1 MIFDGHAYCFPSLRG
16 SAGFSDPDQ
25 LRRHLQLAISGNQ
38 QPVWRVRDRAT
49 GDNEALID
57 ASNRYELKGVR
68 DSDFHAAENGR
79 FEWTVDG
86 EVYTKQYLPPQ
97 ITDMSYPPDRLVA
110 EMDYAG
116 VERALLHR
124 TPYLGIGNDFI
135 ADCVK
140 RFPERLMGLAHVEEW
155 LISVDPDTSVQ
166 KVEKAIQQQGLSAL
180 QFLSPQLN
188 LYGQREAWDGEN
200 FRPFWDRV
208 SELEIPVFFSLKGRV
223 DPRVESYIEEL
234 KTLRRWVNRYP
245 NVTVVLTHGLEWPHF
260 IKKDKIVLPEE
271 VWVPFENP
279 NLHLQ
284 LLFPI
289 SLGTVW
295 DYPMTEVQPTIV
307 ECVERLGADRLM
319 WGTDMPMIMRY
330 WSYRQNIDFI
340 RRYCSFLDTVQ
351 TDAILGNTSAR
362 LMGVES

>member
-1 MIFDGHAYCFPSLRG
+1 MIFDRHAYCFPSLRG
-16 SAGFSDPDQ
+16 SAGFSDPHQ

-245 NVTVVLTHGLEWPHF
+245 DVTVVLTHGLEWPHF

-340 RRYCSFLDTVQ
+340 RRYCSFLDTEQ

>member
-57 ASNRYELKGVR
+57 ASNRYELKGVK

-245 NVTVVLTHGLEWPHF
+245 DVTVVLTHGLEWPHF

-330 WSYRQNIDFI
+330 WS
-340 RRYCSFLDTVQ
+340 FLDTEQ

>member
-1 MIFDGHAYCFPSLRG
+1 MIFDGPAYCFPSLRD

-57 ASNRYELKGVR
+57 ASNRYELKGVK

-116 VERALLHR
+116 VDRALLHR

-245 NVTVVLTHGLEWPHF
+245 DVTVVLTHGLEWPHF
-260 IKKDKIVLPEE
+260 IKKDKIMLPEE

-295 DYPMTEVQPTIV
+295 DYPMTQVQPTIV

-340 RRYCSFLDTVQ
+340 RRYCSFLDTEQ

>member
-16 SAGFSDPDQ
+16 SGGFSDPNQ
-25 LRRHLQLAISGNQ
+25 FRKHLQLAISGNHQ
-38 QPVWRVRDRAT
+38 SVWRVRDGDA

-57 ASNRYELKGVR
+57 SSNSSELSGVKN
-68 DSDFHAAENGR
+68 SDFHAAENGR

-86 EVYTKQYLPPQ
+86 EIYTKQYLPPQ
-97 ITDMSYPPDRLVA
+97 IADMSYPPDRLVA

-116 VERALLHR
+116 VEKALLHR

-140 RFPERLMGLAHVEEW
+140 QFPERLMGLAHVEEW
-155 LISVDPDTSVQ
+155 LISADPDTSVQ
-166 KVEKAIQQQGLSAL
+166 KVEKAFLQQGLSGL

-188 LYGQREAWDGEN
+188 LYGQRGAWDGDG
-200 FRPFWDRV
+200 FRPFWDRI
-208 SELEIPVFFSLKGRV
+208 SELEIPVFFSLKGRI
-223 DPRVESYIEEL
+223 DPKVENYIEEL
-234 KTLRRWVNRYP
+234 KTLQRWVNRYP
-245 NVTVVLTHGLEWPHF
+245 DVTVVLTHGLEWPHF
-260 IKKDKIVLPEE
+260 IKQDKIMLPEE
-271 VWVPFENP
+271 VWAPFENP

-284 LLFPI
+284 MLFPI

-295 DYPMTEVQPTIV
+295 DYPMIQIQPTIM

-319 WGTDMPMIMRY
+319 WGTDMPMVMRY

-340 RRYCSFLDTVQ
+340 RRYCSFLDTEQ